1 MIFKNKTLKYKLL
14 KTSIFF
20 CCIQIVFFLFNYLSD
35 KPIFGLLSFESLLT
49 SDGSF
54 NDLYYQQSVI
64 KQNPNSKLSG
74 RLIIINS
81 GSFEKDSFRLDLS
94 KTIKQ
99 LQKYKPRVIG
109 IDHTFSN
116 VKKIGTD
123 SLIDVIDKSKNII
136 LSSNETEKKTLKL
149 GINKTQYGV
158 TTFEKNQI
166 TIRRYSS
173 DSNTFAYKIASKLIG
188 KTLKQMNH
196 DSFFINYITDSKDL
210 FSVNNKMD
218 TFLYDF
224 NIRNKFLIIEG
235 EDFLNKKRY
244 SNTILSKIG
253 KNNAFLIGH
262 LGNNKINDIVNDR
275 EDRYRVPCDENLVE
289 RKESMFGVQI
299 HANAIENY
307 LNPEIRFNCW
317 TDTVVFLIIKNI
329 LIFLFIYY
337 ILFINFGNAFNI
349 LTLVILTFPL
359 IYIVLFLMTKHIY
372 IEIGLTML
380 QFLIL
385 EEVVEAI
392 DSIHNYIT
400 KIKKKWKKEV

>member
-1 MIFKNKTLKYKLL
+1 MNHSNKSFKSKIFTTTL
-14 KTSIFF
+14 FF
-20 CCIQIVFFLFNYLSD
+20 CCVQFLFVLLNYLSEQ
-35 KPIFGLLSFESLLT
+35 PIFGVLSLESLLT

-54 NDLYYQQSVI
+54 NDLYYQQNAI
-64 KQNPNSKLSG
+64 NQNPNKKLSR

-94 KTIKQ
+94 RTIQQ

-116 VKKIGTD
+116 VNKIGTD
-123 SLIDVIDKSKNII
+123 SLIDVVNKSKNII
-136 LSSNETEKKTLKL
+136 LSSNETEKNPLKL
-149 GINKTQYGV
+149 NVKKSQYGN
-158 TTFEKNQI
+158 TTFEKEQMS
-166 TIRRYSS
+166 IRRYSS
-173 DSNTFAYKIASKLIG
+173 DSNTFGYKIASKLLG
-188 KTLKQMNH
+188 NKLVPFEHK
-196 DSFFINYITDSKDL
+196 SFFINYITVSKDA
-210 FSVNNKMD
+210 FSLLHQLD
-218 TFLYDF
+218 TFSYKV
-224 NIRNKFLIIEG
+224 NSRNKFLIIQG
-235 EDFLNKKRY
+235 EDLLCKKEFLN
-244 SNTILSKIG
+244 NFLSKTG

-262 LGNNKINDIVNDR
+262 FGNNKIYDVINDR
-275 EDRYRVPCDENLVE
+275 EDRHRVPCDKNLVE

-317 TDTVVFLIIKNI
+317 TDSILFSIVKNI

-349 LTLVILTFPL
+349 LTLAISTFPL
-359 IYIVLFLMTKHIY
+359 IYVVLFLMTKYIY
-372 IEIGLTML
+372 TEIGLAML

-392 DSIHNYIT
+392 ESIQNYFT
-400 KIKKKWKKEV
+400 KFNKKWKKEI

>member
-54 NDLYYQQSVI
+54 NDLYYQQNSI
-64 KQNPNSKLSG
+64 KLNPNKKLSG
-74 RLIIINS
+74 RLIIINT

-99 LQKYKPRVIG
+99 IQKYKPRVIG

-123 SLIDVIDKSKNII
+123 SLIDVIDKSENII
-136 LSSNETEKKTLKL
+136 LSSNKTEKNPLKL
-149 GINKTQYGV
+149 NKKKSQYGI
-158 TTFEKNQI
+158 TTFEKEQI
-166 TIRRYSS
+166 SIRKYSS
-173 DSNTFAYKIASKLIG
+173 DSNTFGYKIAAKLLEN
-188 KTLKQMNH
+188 KMVPFEHK
-196 DSFFINYITDSKDL
+196 SFFINYITDSKDI
-210 FSVNNKMD
+210 FSIKNQLDTILYKVNS
-218 TFLYDF
+218 
-224 NIRNKFLIIEG
+224 RNKFLIIEG
-235 EDFLNKKRY
+235 EELLCRKELLN
-244 SNTILSKIG
+244 NFLSKTG

-262 LGNNKINDIVNDR
+262 FGNNKIYDVINDR
-275 EDRYRVPCDENLVE
+275 EDRHRVPCDKNLVE

-317 TDTVVFLIIKNI
+317 TDTIVFLIIKNI

-337 ILFINFGNAFNI
+337 ILFINFGNVFNI

-400 KIKKKWKKEV
+400 KLKKKWKKEI

>member
-54 NDLYYQQSVI
+54 NDLYYQQNSI
-64 KQNPNSKLSG
+64 KLNPNKKLSG
-74 RLIIINS
+74 RLIIINT

-99 LQKYKPRVIG
+99 IQKYKPRVIG

-123 SLIDVIDKSKNII
+123 SLIDVIDKSENII
-136 LSSNETEKKTLKL
+136 LSSNKTEKNPLKL
-149 GINKTQYGV
+149 NKKKSQYGI
-158 TTFEKNQI
+158 TTFEKEQI
-166 TIRRYSS
+166 SIRKYSS
-173 DSNTFAYKIASKLIG
+173 DSNTFGYKIAAKLLG
-188 KTLKQMNH
+188 NKMVPFEHK
-196 DSFFINYITDSKDL
+196 SFFINYITDSKDI
-210 FSVNNKMD
+210 FSITNQLDTILYKVNS
-218 TFLYDF
+218 
-224 NIRNKFLIIEG
+224 RNKFLIIEG
-235 EDFLNKKRY
+235 EDLLCRKELLN
-244 SNTILSKIG
+244 NFLSKTG

-262 LGNNKINDIVNDR
+262 FGNNKIYDVINDR
-275 EDRYRVPCDENLVE
+275 EDRHRVPCDKNLVE

-317 TDTVVFLIIKNI
+317 TDTIVFLIIKNI

-337 ILFINFGNAFNI
+337 ILFINFGNVFNI

-400 KIKKKWKKEV
+400 KLKKKWKKEI

>member
-1 MIFKNKTLKYKLL
+1 MIFKNKTLKYRLL

-20 CCIQIVFFLFNYLSD
+20 CCIKLLFVLLNYLSEQ
-35 KPIFGLLSFESLLT
+35 PIFGVLSLESLLT

-54 NDLYYQQSVI
+54 NDLYYQQNAI
-64 KQNPNSKLSG
+64 KQNPNKKLSR

-94 KTIKQ
+94 RTIQQ

-116 VKKIGTD
+116 VNKIGTD
-123 SLIDVIDKSKNII
+123 SLIDVINKSKNII
-136 LSSNETEKKTLKL
+136 LSSNETEKNPLKL
-149 GINKTQYGV
+149 NVKKSQYGN

-173 DSNTFAYKIASKLIG
+173 DKNTFAYKIASKLIG
-188 KTLKQMNH
+188 KTLKKMNH
-196 DSFFINYITDSKDL
+196 DSFFINYITNSKDL
-210 FSVNNKMD
+210 FSLDSKMD
-218 TFLYDF
+218 TYLYDLS
-224 NIRNKFLIIEG
+224 IRNKFLIIEG
-235 EDFLNKKRY
+235 EDFLNKKTY
-244 SNTILSKIG
+244 LKTIISKIG

-262 LGNNKINDIVNDR
+262 FGNNKINDKINDI

-307 LNPEIRFNCW
+307 LNPEIRYRCW
-317 TDTVVFLIIKNI
+317 TDSILFSLIKNI

-385 EEVVEAI
+385 EEVAEAI

-400 KIKKKWKKEV
+400 KLKKKWKKEI